1 MISPDKGAPILQ
13 GSDSI
18 SASIKKEG
26 LISMNKKTIPFSDE
40 LIRDIAAKYGTPFHI
55 YDEKGILDNVKRLQ
69 KAFSWNPNFHEYF
82 AVKATPNP
90 WIMKSL
96 KTLNVGSDCSSMA
109 ELVLSETVGIR
120 GEEIVFSS
128 NDTPDEEF
136 IKANELGAIIN
147 LDDVSNLDDLDRLHI
162 VPDKICFRYN
172 PGPELARGNAI
183 IGKPEEA
190 KYGMTKEQLMTCV
203 DWAKKKGI
211 SYIGIHTMVISAEL
225 ELPGLLGTIS
235 MMFDLANEI
244 RDKKGVTVS
253 FIDFGG
259 GIGIPYRPE
268 QDPVDIE
275 GLGEGA
281 RKLFEEKMKGF
292 DHTRICFECGRAIT
306 GPYGFLVTKAIHYKH
321 IYRDYIGVDACMADL
336 MRPGMY
342 GAYHHVTVLGKAD
355 APKDHVYDV
364 VGSLCENCDK
374 FAIQRPLPEIKT
386 GDLIVIHDTGAHGH
400 SMGYNYNGRLRHQEI
415 LVHENGSVQQIRRN
429 ETLFDLFAT
438 LDFPNLKENTA
449 KVTKE

>member
-1 MISPDKGAPILQ
+1 MNE
-13 GSDSI
+13 
-18 SASIKKEG
+18 KK
-26 LISMNKKTIPFSDE
+26 IPFSDE
-40 LIRDIAAKYGTPFHI
+40 LIRQVAATYGTPFHI
-55 YDEKGILDNVKRLQ
+55 YDEKGILENMKRLQ

-96 KTLNVGSDCSSMA
+96 KTLNVGADCSSMA
-109 ELVLSETVGIR
+109 ELVLSETVGIT
-120 GEEIVFSS
+120 GDNIVFSS

-136 IKANELGAIIN
+136 KKAYELGAIMN
-147 LDDVSNLDDLDRLHI
+147 LDDISNLDDMERLQI
-162 VPDKICFRYN
+162 VPEKICFRYN
-172 PGPELARGNAI
+172 PGPDMARGNDI

-190 KYGMTKEQLMTCV
+190 KYGMTRPQLLKAV
-203 DWAKKKGI
+203 EWAKNKGI

-225 ELPGLLGTIS
+225 QLPGLLGTIS

-244 RDKKGVTVS
+244 KEKLGVTVS

-268 QDPVDIE
+268 QDPVDLE

-281 RKLFEEKMKGF
+281 KKLFEEKMAGKGF
-292 DHTRICFECGRAIT
+292 DHTRISFECGRMVT

-321 IYRDYIGVDACMADL
+321 IYRNYIGTDACMADL

-342 GAYHHVTVLGKAD
+342 GAYQHITVLGKAD

-364 VGSLCENCDK
+364 TGSLCENCDK
-374 FAIQRPLPEIKT
+374 FAIQRALPEIEM

-415 LVHENGSVQQIRRN
+415 MVHTDGSIQQIRKN
-429 ETLFDLFAT
+429 ETLSNLFAT
-438 LDFPNLKENTA
+438 LDFPGLKENTA
-449 KVTKE
+449 KVEK

>member
-1 MISPDKGAPILQ
+1 
-13 GSDSI
+13 
-18 SASIKKEG
+18 
-26 LISMNKKTIPFSDE
+26 MNKKTIPFSDE

-55 YDEKGILDNVKRLQ
+55 YDEKGILENVKRLQ

-96 KTLNVGSDCSSMA
+96 KTLNVGSDWSSMA
-109 ELVLSETVGIR
+109 ELVLSETVGIK

-136 IKANELGAIIN
+136 IKAHELGAIIN
-147 LDDVSNLDDLDRLHI
+147 LDDVSNLDDLERLHI
-162 VPDKICFRYN
+162 VPERICFRYN

-190 KYGMTKEQLMTCV
+190 KYGMTYDQLMTCV

-211 SYIGIHTMVISAEL
+211 GYIGIHTMVISAEL
-225 ELPGLLGTIS
+225 ELPGLLGTID
-235 MMFDLANEI
+235 MMFDLANDI
-244 RDKKGVTVS
+244 REKKGVTVD

-281 RKLFEEKMKGF
+281 KKLFDEKMAGKGF
-292 DHTRICFECGRAIT
+292 DHTSICFECGRAIT

-336 MRPGMY
+336 MRPGIY
-342 GAYHHVTVLGKAD
+342 GAYHHITVLGKAD

-374 FAIQRPLPEIKT
+374 FAIQRPLPEIRT

-415 LVHENGSVQQIRRN
+415 MVHADGSIQQIRRN
-429 ETLFDLFAT
+429 EILFDLFAT

-449 KVTKE
+449 KVVK

>member
-1 MISPDKGAPILQ
+1 
-13 GSDSI
+13 
-18 SASIKKEG
+18 
-26 LISMNKKTIPFSDE
+26 MNKKTIPFSDE

-55 YDEKGILDNVKRLQ
+55 YDEKGILENVKRLQ

-109 ELVLSETVGIR
+109 ELVLSETVGIK

-136 IKANELGAIIN
+136 IKAHELGAIIN
-147 LDDVSNLDDLDRLHI
+147 LDDVSNLDDLERLHI
-162 VPDKICFRYN
+162 VPERICFRYN

-190 KYGMTKEQLMTCV
+190 KYGMTYDQLMTCV

-211 SYIGIHTMVISAEL
+211 GYIGIHTMVISAEL
-225 ELPGLLGTIS
+225 ELPGLLGTID
-235 MMFDLANEI
+235 MMFDLANDI
-244 RDKKGVTVS
+244 REKKGVTVD

-281 RKLFEEKMKGF
+281 KKLFDEKMAGKGF
-292 DHTRICFECGRAIT
+292 DHTSICFECGRAIT

-336 MRPGMY
+336 MRPGIY
-342 GAYHHVTVLGKAD
+342 GAYHHITVLGKAD

-374 FAIQRPLPEIKT
+374 FAIQRPLPEIRT

-415 LVHENGSVQQIRRN
+415 MVHADGSIQQIRRN

-449 KVTKE
+449 KVVK